1 MTPRFKKACDGQKK
15 QKKKKQSHLTNWQH
29 KTRLH
34 FTQLAKSV
42 EETASSKSPLLPTPL
57 SSLLHYGGDD
67 PRNGA

>member
-1 MTPRFKKACDGQKK
+1 MTPRFKKACDGG
-15 QKKKKQSHLTNWQH
+15 KKKKSHLTNWQH

-67 PRNGA
+67 ARNGA